1 MNEIKVFLV
10 EDEMVIRRGIKNSID
25 WEKEGYIFCGE
36 ASDGELA
43 YPMIIKEKPDILIT
57 DIRMPFMDGLEL
69 CKLVKKELP
78 NIKILILSGYDEFD
92 YAKEAIR
99 LGVTEY
105 LLKPISSGKLLE
117 ALNGVSESIRREKE
131 DKDLVRKYMEEM
143 RENTEHEKQKFF
155 EQMIAGN
162 LSMADALETG
172 KKYEMSL
179 SAGMYNL
186 LLFRFTLGE
195 ENRKSENY
203 WEKQNM
209 QLRN

>member
-1 MNEIKVFLV
+1 MTYTVIVAEDEELLLTNLVQKIQKADPDFLV
-10 EDEMVIRRGIKNSID
+10 AGTAQTGDQALALV
-25 WEKEGYIFCGE
+25 EKL
-36 ASDGELA
+36 S
-43 YPMIIKEKPDILIT
+43 PDLVIT

-131 DKDLVRKYMEEM
+131 DWFCFNGFCPCTMA
-143 RENTEHEKQKFF
+143 
-155 EQMIAGN
+155 AGE
-162 LSMADALETG
+162 ADTG
-172 KKYEMSL
+172 A
-179 SAGMYNL
+179 AG
-186 LLFRFTLGE
+186 
-195 ENRKSENY
+195 K
-203 WEKQNM
+203 
-209 QLRN
+209 